1 MSPRLLQ
8 LLLGFGLFH
17 LIVFLNF
24 DFCDRTSENVVLGD
38 ESLHIYAVFFRE
50 ANVEARQI
58 LDLELFFRQ

>member
-1 MSPRLLQ
+1 MIPRLLQ

-24 DFCDRTSENVVLGD
+24 DFCDRASKNVVLGD

-50 ANVEARQI
+50 ANVEACQI
-58 LDLELFFRQ
+58 LDLELFFCQ